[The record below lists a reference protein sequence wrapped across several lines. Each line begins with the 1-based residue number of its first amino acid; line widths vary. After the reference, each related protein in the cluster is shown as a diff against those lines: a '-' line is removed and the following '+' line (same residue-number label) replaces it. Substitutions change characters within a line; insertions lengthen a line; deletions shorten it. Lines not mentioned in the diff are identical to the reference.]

1 MMRLIRFCV
10 VLCGSL
16 IFACCTI
23 KEDRADCPCRLFLD
37 MSEVDKDVVEYAA
50 VSLTGS
56 DGFVFNDM
64 IDNEFFSKGYFVDV
78 PRGSLEAWV
87 SYGAGEFGVGPE
99 GIVVQPGEE
108 FPEIYMYHS
117 HIDASGDSV
126 RDKVVMNKNY
136 CNITVCIYA
145 GDEFPFRLVMRGNVN
160 GYCADGSLSEGD
172 FSYEMELGDD
182 GSGDVSVPR
191 QSDDSLRL
199 EVSDETGVLRVFAL
213 GEYIAASGYDWK
225 ARNLR
230 DLTVS
235 LDYSLTCVTVILEGW
250 DNEYHYSVII

>member
-1 MMRLIRFCV
+1 MKLIRFCV
-10 VLCGSL
+10 VLCGL
-16 IFACCTI
+16 VVFTCCTI

-37 MSEVDKDVVEYAA
+37 MSETDNGAVEYAA
-50 VSLTGS
+50 VYLTGS

-64 IDNEFFSKGYFVDV
+64 IESKLFSKGYFVDV
-78 PRGSLEAWV
+78 PKGTLEAWV
-87 SYGAGEFGVGPE
+87 SYGAGELGVGPE
-99 GIVVQPGEE
+99 GIIVEPGEE
-108 FPEIYMYHS
+108 FPEIYMHHS

-126 RDKVVMNKNY
+126 REKVVMNKSY

-145 GDEFPFRLVMRGNVN
+145 GDDFPFRLVMKGNVN
-160 GYCADGSLSEGD
+160 GYRADGTLSEGD
-172 FSYEMELGDD
+172 FSYGMELRED
-182 GSGDVSVPR
+182 GSCDVSVPR

-225 ARNLR
+225 ARDLR

-235 LDYSLTCVTVILEGW
+235 LDYSLTNVTVIMEGW
-250 DNEYHYSVII
+250 GNEYHYSVVI